1 MQPAAI
7 GMDDGGPMGA
17 TGLGWVITFPEE
29 NRPLILEKSGGLQGF
44 FTYVSIAPTRGV
56 GAFFT
61 MNQFNVAG
69 FTAAVEAT
77 NKFVASLAPR

>member
-29 NRPLILEKSGGLQGF
+29 NWPLILEKSGGLQGF
-44 FTYVSIAPTRGV
+44 FTYVAIAPTRRV
-56 GAFFT
+56 GL
-61 MNQFNVAG
+61 
-69 FTAAVEAT
+69 TAAVEAT
-77 NKFVASLAPR
+77 NKFVSSLAPR